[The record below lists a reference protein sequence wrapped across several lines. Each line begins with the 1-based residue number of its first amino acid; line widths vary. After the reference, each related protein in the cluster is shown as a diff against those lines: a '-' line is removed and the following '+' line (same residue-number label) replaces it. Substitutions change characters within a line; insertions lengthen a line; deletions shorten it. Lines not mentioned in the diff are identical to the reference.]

1 MSITEIEKEAQ
12 DKMDHT
18 ISFFKEE
25 LKSIRTGRA
34 SLSILDNVGVDAYGS
49 GPMPI
54 NQLGTLSTPDAR
66 TIVIEP
72 WDKSVVPLIEKAILT
87 SDLGLNPVNDGY
99 VIRIPIPALTEERR
113 KDFVKVIKAKA
124 EEARVAV
131 RNIRRDANDKLKTA
145 QKASEIS
152 EDEEK
157 RAHDDIQ
164 KFTDKH
170 IVKVNE
176 ISAQKEKEIM
186 EV

>member
-1 MSITEIEKEAQ
+1 MSISQIEKDAR

-18 ISFFKEE
+18 ISHFKEE

-72 WDKSVVPLIEKAILT
+72 WDKSVMAAIEKAILS
-87 SDLGLNPVNDGY
+87 SDLGLNPVNDGN

-113 KDFVKVIKAKA
+113 KEFVKVIKAKA
-124 EEARVAV
+124 EEARIAI
-131 RNIRRDANDKLKTA
+131 RNIRRDANDKLKNA

-157 RAHDDIQ
+157 KAHDDIQ
-164 KFTDKH
+164 KYTDGHVQK
-170 IVKVNE
+170 IND
-176 ISAQKEKEIM
+176 ISTQKEKEMM